1 MLVAAGF
8 DPEKE
13 PMPKKKI
20 KIPASV
26 RGWVYRYLPPILV
39 FNKIICLIFCRRSF
53 LRQSGYIKSTALRR
67 PIGADG
73 EPIPWMNYNMVS
85 FLEQRL
91 KKDLSLFEYGSG
103 NSTLFFAKRV
113 KDVVSVENNK
123 KWYDYCSDKKPA
135 NVELIFCGSDENGKY
150 ARAITNQE
158 KNFDVVI
165 VDGEDR
171 VNCMITARD
180 FLTPSGVIVLD
191 DTQGSTTKAGI
202 ENLLEHGFR
211 RLDFEGVKAGGVRFY
226 RTTILYR
233 DGNCF
238 GI

>member
-1 MLVAAGF
+1 
-8 DPEKE
+8 
-13 PMPKKKI
+13 MPKKRI
-20 KIPASV
+20 KVPASV
-26 RGWVYRYLPPILV
+26 RGFFYRYLPPILV
-39 FNKIICLIFCRRSF
+39 FNKIICLIFSRRSF
-53 LRQSGYIKSTALRR
+53 LRQSGYLKSTALRR

-91 KKDLSLFEYGSG
+91 TKNLSLFEYGSG

-123 KWYDYCSDKKPA
+123 KWYEYCSDKQPE
-135 NVELIFCGSDENGKY
+135 NVKLIFCESDENGEY
-150 ARAITNQE
+150 AKTIINQE
-158 KNFDVVI
+158 KKFDVVI

-171 VNCMITARD
+171 VNCMIIARD
-180 FLTPSGVIVLD
+180 FLTPSGVIILD
-191 DTQGSTTKAGI
+191 DTQGSTNNAGI
-202 ENLLEHGFR
+202 VNLLEHGFR

-226 RTTILYR
+226 QSTILYR
-233 DGNCF
+233 DVNSF